1 MSKVQDTPSF
11 ILPLVLLIETGNLYV
26 WSLTSAIL
34 IAIRNRNLLALIRHQ
49 TEVVVAVDNRQ
60 DLLAITT
67 LQVQTNQEG
76 WHIARIADFNLA
88 NPLFTLLNK
97 ALATDGN
104 RSLWQFRKCLEIILL
119 LTHHVEVVRYNLVVL
134 LKRQLD
140 VINSLI
146 RLAYAYRIP

>member
-1 MSKVQDTPSF
+1 MRKEGLRLQKEGVSKVQDTPSF
-11 ILPLVLLIETGNLYV
+11 ILPLVLLIETGNLHV

-67 LQVQTNQEG
+67 LQVQTNQES
-76 WHIARIADFNLA
+76 WHIARVADFNLA

-97 ALATDGN
+97 ANG
-104 RSLWQFRKCLEIILL
+104 
-119 LTHHVEVVRYNLVVL
+119 
-134 LKRQLD
+134 
-140 VINSLI
+140 
-146 RLAYAYRIP
+146 

>member
-1 MSKVQDTPSF
+1 MRFF

-26 WSLTSAIL
+26 WSLTSTIL

-60 DLLAITT
+60 NLLAITA
-67 LQVQTNQEG
+67 LQIQTDQKSRHMTRVAN
-76 WHIARIADFNLA
+76 FNLA

-104 RSLWQFRKCLEIILL
+104 RCL
-119 LTHHVEVVRYNLVVL
+119 
-134 LKRQLD
+134 
-140 VINSLI
+140 
-146 RLAYAYRIP
+146 